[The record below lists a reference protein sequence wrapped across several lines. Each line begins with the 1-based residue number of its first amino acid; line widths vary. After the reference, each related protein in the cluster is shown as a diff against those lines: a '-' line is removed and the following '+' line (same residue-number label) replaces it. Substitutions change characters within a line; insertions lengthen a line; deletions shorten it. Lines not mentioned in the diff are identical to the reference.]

1 MHTPERSKSSLAKY
15 GLTEEQ
21 FRRMYLD
28 QKGLCAICPKRMI
41 GRDCHVDHDHVTGK
55 VRGLICSSC
64 NTGLGFFKDSV
75 RLLASAIVYLE
86 KHGKDFDD
94 PTHTAAEQ
102 RIALSVD
109 CPTCHAGANILCY
122 TGSGIVTNNLHV
134 ARTLLAL
141 TREATSTYRLI

>member
-1 MHTPERSKSSLAKY
+1 MHTPERSKGSLAKY

-28 QKGLCAICPKRMI
+28 QKGLCAICPKRMS
-41 GRDCHVDHDHVTGK
+41 GRDCHIDHDHVTGK
-55 VRGLICSSC
+55 VRGLLCSSC

-86 KHGKDFDD
+86 KHGKDYNDSEQS
-94 PTHTAAEQ
+94 TAERRA
-102 RIALSVD
+102 ALAVA
-109 CPTCHAGANILCY
+109 CPTCTAGADTLCY
-122 TGSGIVTNNLHV
+122 TRSGTSTNNLHV
-134 ARTLLAL
+134 DRTLLAL